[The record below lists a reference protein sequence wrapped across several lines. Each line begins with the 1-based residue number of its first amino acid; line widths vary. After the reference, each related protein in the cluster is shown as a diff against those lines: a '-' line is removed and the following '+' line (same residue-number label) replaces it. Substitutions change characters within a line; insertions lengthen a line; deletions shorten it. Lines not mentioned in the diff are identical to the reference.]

1 MSLNIRPFRALRAK
15 NHLVK
20 KVVMPAFDNL
30 NAEDISKIIKNSKW
44 NFLNV
49 ISPEAFYPGISKKLS
64 KKHSLDH
71 LSAMIDEKIIF
82 QEEKESFYIYQLEKY
97 NKSQFGIV
105 ASIDINKKNP
115 MILKHEKTLDA
126 RCDRILR
133 TTRNTNIQVGP
144 VYFSHKSKTNLSSI
158 YNRYKKI
165 KPLYNFQTS
174 GGTIH
179 SLWKVDKDKDIK
191 LIEENLK
198 KIDKLY
204 IADGHHRFSSMEKLY
219 TQYGN
224 KNKIKKCIPLL
235 SVIFDKNN
243 INILSYNKVIKF
255 KKWNYDQF
263 ILLLKK
269 QFNKFEISNFKQ
281 PSKRGEVSIYC
292 NNKWHNLNIR
302 KNNILKKSKKTDS
315 EIIENLV
322 LKNILLKKME
332 LKIVEKTH
340 VPGKFGAQFLEEKVD
355 LTIADVAFF
364 ICPMTMHEIMSV
376 ADAGKIV
383 PPKSTFFDPKP
394 IDGLVTL
401 LMKE

>member
-1 MSLNIRPFRALRAK
+1 MSLNIKPFRALRAK

-30 NAEDISKIIKNSKW
+30 NTSDLSKIMKNSKW

-64 KKHSLDH
+64 KKYSLDH
-71 LSAMIDEKIIF
+71 LSAMIRENIVF
-82 QEEKESFYIYQLEKY
+82 QEDKDSFYIYRLDKY

-105 ASIDINKKNP
+105 ASIGINKRNP
-115 MILKHEKTLDA
+115 KILKHEHTLEA

-133 TTRNTNIQVGP
+133 TTKNTNIQVGP
-144 VYFSHKSKTNLSSI
+144 VYFSHQCKTNLNSI
-158 YNRYKKI
+158 YKKYQKI
-165 KPLYNFQTS
+165 KPIYNFQTS

-179 SLWKVDKDKDIK
+179 SLWKVDNKKDMEF
-191 LIEENLK
+191 IEKNLS
-198 KIDKLY
+198 KINKLY

-219 TQYGN
+219 SLYEK
-224 KNKIKKCIPLL
+224 KNKTKKSIPLL

-255 KKWNYDQF
+255 KKFNYDQF
-263 ILLLKK
+263 IFLLKK
-269 QFNKFEISNFKQ
+269 QFKKLDISSFRQ
-281 PSKRGEVSIYC
+281 PVKRGEVSIYC
-292 NNKWHNLNIR
+292 NDRWHNFNIR
-302 KNNILKKSKKTDS
+302 INDTLKKSKKTDT
-315 EIIENLV
+315 EILENLV
-322 LKNILLKKME
+322 LKNILIKSMRSNILE
-332 LKIVEKTH
+332 KIH
-340 VPGKFGAQFLEEKVD
+340 VPGKFGFEFLEEKVD
-355 LTIADVAFF
+355 LTIADIAFF

>member
-1 MSLNIRPFRALRAK
+1 M
-15 NHLVK
+15 
-20 KVVMPAFDNL
+20 
-30 NAEDISKIIKNSKW
+30 NSK
-44 NFLNV
+44 
-49 ISPEAFYPGISKKLS
+49 Y
-64 KKHSLDH
+64 
-71 LSAMIDEKIIF
+71 
-82 QEEKESFYIYQLEKY
+82 
-97 NKSQFGIV
+97 
-105 ASIDINKKNP
+105 
-115 MILKHEKTLDA
+115 
-126 RCDRILR
+126 
-133 TTRNTNIQVGP
+133 
-144 VYFSHKSKTNLSSI
+144 
-158 YNRYKKI
+158 
-165 KPLYNFQTS
+165 
-174 GGTIH
+174 
-179 SLWKVDKDKDIK
+179 
-191 LIEENLK
+191 
-198 KIDKLY
+198 
-204 IADGHHRFSSMEKLY
+204 
-219 TQYGN
+219 
-224 KNKIKKCIPLL
+224 
-235 SVIFDKNN
+235 
-243 INILSYNKVIKF
+243 KVIKF

-269 QFNKFEISNFKQ
+269 QFNTFEISNFKQ

-292 NNKWHNLNIR
+292 NNKWHHLNIR

-332 LKIVEKTH
+332 LKIVEKAH

>member
-1 MSLNIRPFRALRAK
+1 MSLNIKPFRALRAK

-20 KVVMPAFDNL
+20 KVIMPAFDNL
-30 NAEDISKIIKNSKW
+30 NASDLSKIMKNSKW

-64 KKHSLDH
+64 KKYSLDH
-71 LSAMIDEKIIF
+71 LSSMIKENIVF
-82 QEEKESFYIYQLEKY
+82 QEEKESFYIYRLDKY

-115 MILKHEKTLDA
+115 KILKHENILEA
-126 RCDRILR
+126 RCDRILK
-133 TTRNTNIQVGP
+133 TTKNTNLQVGP
-144 VYFSHKSKTNLSSI
+144 VYFSHKSKTNLNKI
-158 YNRYKKI
+158 YNKYKKI

-174 GGTIH
+174 GGTNH
-179 SLWKVDKDKDIK
+179 SLWKVDNNKDMEFIK
-191 LIEENLK
+191 INLEQ
-198 KIDKLY
+198 INKLY

-219 TQYGN
+219 YLHA
-224 KNKIKKCIPLL
+224 KKTKTKKSIPLL

-243 INILSYNKVIKF
+243 INILSYNKIIKF
-255 KKWNYDQF
+255 KRFNYENF
-263 ILLLKK
+263 IIFLKK
-269 QFNKFEISNFKQ
+269 QFYKIEINKFRPPI
-281 PSKRGEVSIYC
+281 KRGDVSIYC
-292 NNKWHNLNIR
+292 NNKWHNFNIR
-302 KNNILKKSKKTDS
+302 KNDTLKKSKKTDS

-322 LKNILLKKME
+322 LKNILLKRMGS
-332 LKIVEKTH
+332 KILEKTH
-340 VPGKFGAQFLEEKVD
+340 VPGKFGPEYLEEKVD
-355 LTIADVAFF
+355 LAIADVAFF